1 MIRILHTSDWHL
13 GKRLDRFSRL
23 AEQEACLQKIC
34 SLAAEEQVQ
43 LVLLAGDI
51 FDTFN
56 PPSEAEELLYKY
68 LKILSDDGN
77 RPVIAIGGNHDSAE
91 RISAPNPL
99 ARECGILFYGGP
111 SDVISPF
118 SLGNG
123 FALLRSEPGFI
134 EIRLPGNDT
143 PVRIILAPYA
153 NETRLGK
160 FFGTEDKERAVASH
174 LQEWWHNLAAKY
186 MDAGGINLM
195 MAHLYFRLSPD
206 DDIRETEDERSI
218 DYVGGIQ
225 ALHTDLVPSQ
235 VQYTALGHIH
245 GFHRLGNPENPVIY
259 CSSIL
264 PYSIDDKMQN
274 KQVVI
279 VDADKGKPVSYRQ
292 VPLDTGYPIFKKAFR
307 EVAEA
312 REWLTAHPDCY
323 VEVVVEVEEYL
334 LPSEKR
340 ELSEAH
346 PRLLQIIPVARKV
359 AYEEEALPDTEKH
372 YSREELFI
380 EYYRHQYKAE
390 PGEKIRGLFKEIIQ
404 S

>member
-34 SLAAEEQVQ
+34 TLASEEQVQ

-68 LKILSDDGN
+68 LKILSDNGK

-111 SDVISPF
+111 SDIISPF
-118 SLGNG
+118 SLDTG
-123 FALLRSEPGFI
+123 FSLLRSEPGFI
-134 EIRLPGNDT
+134 EIQLPGSDV

-153 NETRLGK
+153 NESRLGK
-160 FFGTEDKERAVASH
+160 FFGTEDKERAIASH
-174 LQEWWHNLAAKY
+174 LQEWWHHLAETY

-195 MAHLYFRLSPD
+195 MAHLYFRLSPE

-218 DYVGGIQ
+218 DYVGGVQ
-225 ALHTDLVPSQ
+225 ALHTDIIPAA

-245 GFHRLGNPENPVIY
+245 GFHRLGNPEKPAVY

-264 PYSIDDKMQN
+264 PYSIDDKTQH
-274 KQVVI
+274 KQVMI
-279 VDADKGKPVSYRQ
+279 IDADKGKNVNYRPVA
-292 VPLDTGYPIFKKAFR
+292 LDTGYPIIRKAFS
-307 EVAEA
+307 EVAQA
-312 REWLTAHPDCY
+312 REWLAANPDCY
-323 VEVVVEVEEYL
+323 VELIVEVEEYL
-334 LPSEKR
+334 LPAEKR
-340 ELSEAH
+340 ELSDAH

-359 AYEEEALPDTEKH
+359 PYEEQVLPDTEKH

-380 EYYRHQYKAE
+380 EYYRQQYQTE
-390 PGEKIRGLFKEIIQ
+390 PGEKIRGLFKEIVQ